1 MTQIATP
8 DTARPLTAK
17 RQRFVEEYLVD
28 LNATQA
34 AVRAGYSEHT
44 AGEIGA
50 ENLGIPQFSKPKL
63 SGQNV
68 PRSPLIA
75 SSRSW
80 PGSPS
85 RLSPTLSSGGR
96 TGRW

>member
-28 LNATQA
+28 LNATQV

-44 AGEIGA
+44 AGAIGA
-50 ENLGIPQFSKPKL
+50 ENLGIPQ
-63 SGQNV
+63 
-68 PRSPLIA
+68 IA
-75 SSRSW
+75 VAIQQAKS
-80 PGSPS
+80 
-85 RLSPTLSSGGR
+85 
-96 TGRW
+96 